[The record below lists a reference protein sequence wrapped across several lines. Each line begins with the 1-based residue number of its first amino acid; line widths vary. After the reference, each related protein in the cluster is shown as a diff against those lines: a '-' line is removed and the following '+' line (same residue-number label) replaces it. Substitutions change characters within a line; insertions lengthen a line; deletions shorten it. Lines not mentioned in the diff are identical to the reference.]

1 MENMSS
7 IAVVV
12 ITSGILSLLC
22 LTILHFVS
30 TEFKASWRMVSE
42 YALGKHPLLLTS
54 FFIFWSINNLL
65 AAYLYLSIVSSAWAV
80 FASILVL
87 ISGIGAFMGGVFD
100 IKHKLH
106 GLSFALGVP
115 TFPIGALL
123 LAYHLSNQNGWLA
136 YQNVVLISAY
146 SVWVSVVFMAVS
158 MGLFF
163 SGLKKAGVPFG
174 PNQEPLQSLPKGVVG
189 INGYANRLLVVAY
202 IAFNS
207 IVSLIYI
214 SR

>member
-1 MENMSS
+1 M
-7 IAVVV
+7 I
-12 ITSGILSLLC
+12 
-22 LTILHFVS
+22 
-30 TEFKASWRMVSE
+30 SE
-42 YALGKHPLLLTS
+42 YATGKHPWLLTS
-54 FFIFWSINNLL
+54 FFILWSISNLF
-65 AAYLYLSIVSSAWAV
+65 AAFLYLNIVSTTWAV
-80 FASILVL
+80 IGALLVL

-115 TFPIGALL
+115 TFPIGALI
-123 LAYHLSNQNGWLA
+123 LAYHLSNQNGWLV
-136 YQNVVLISAY
+136 YQNELLISAY
-146 SVWVSVVFMAVS
+146 SVWVSLAFMALS
-158 MGLFF
+158 MGLLF